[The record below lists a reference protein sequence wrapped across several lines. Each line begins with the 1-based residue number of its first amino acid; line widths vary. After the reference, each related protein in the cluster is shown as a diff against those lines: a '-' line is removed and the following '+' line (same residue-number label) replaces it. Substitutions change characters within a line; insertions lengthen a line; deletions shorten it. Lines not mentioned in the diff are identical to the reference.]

1 MELIRTELYG
11 ESRTRKDLSDFTMS
25 ERFYEP
31 YFRTPEHAHDKALFC
46 LVLDGSYTETYGSQH
61 RECSR
66 ATALF
71 HVSGD
76 PHAEYFHSF
85 GGHSFIVEIE
95 NNWMD
100 MVREQ
105 ILFPNISSDFNYG
118 VLPKLGAKLY
128 REFLTRDAF
137 SPLVIEGLM
146 LEIVGET
153 GRQVSSRSMLTVP
166 AWIKKAENYLR
177 ERCSEPFSLQEVAD
191 HVGVHSVHL
200 AKTFRK
206 FHQTTVGSYLRKIRL
221 EHARNQ
227 IINTQKPLA
236 EISFEFGFSDQ
247 SHFSRLF
254 KSEFGLSPRQFR
266 KNHR

>member
-1 MELIRTELYG
+1 
-11 ESRTRKDLSDFTMS
+11 MS

-105 ILFPNISSDFNYG
+105 ILFPKYFIGFQLRSSSKTWRKA
-118 VLPKLGAKLY
+118 LP
-128 REFLTRDAF
+128 RIFD
-137 SPLVIEGLM
+137 S
-146 LEIVGET
+146 
-153 GRQVSSRSMLTVP
+153 
-166 AWIKKAENYLR
+166 
-177 ERCSEPFSLQEVAD
+177 
-191 HVGVHSVHL
+191 
-200 AKTFRK
+200 
-206 FHQTTVGSYLRKIRL
+206 
-221 EHARNQ
+221 
-227 IINTQKPLA
+227 
-236 EISFEFGFSDQ
+236 
-247 SHFSRLF
+247 
-254 KSEFGLSPRQFR
+254 
-266 KNHR
+266 